1 MDCKTKICP
10 GIGTLVG
17 GTIGGIVGG
26 IFGSFLGE
34 ERGKAIVNQISR

>member
-17 GTIGGIVGG
+17 GTFGGIVGG

-34 ERGKAIVNQISR
+34 EGGKAIVNQISR